1 MVYTICRCPLLAV
14 HRGPRGTEKQ
24 RVSTVFEHLGDPRFF
39 HRLQNYSGPTVEVC
53 RRHEGKNT
61 RHDSRPSFSK
71 KKKKKIT
78 LTTVTNTR
86 PLAPR
91 HSAWDTRCS
100 GPTMTVRL
108 SQSQPCLL
116 VSTLLRVLA
125 DLRTF
130 GAAAG
135 HRDDTET
142 RRNILLPIGFRG
154 GGGRGGR
161 GYADVSMQVYAVC
174 VAEAANEKE
183 KQSKRRYVV
192 DEQNKARRI
201 TQFNVVKT
209 VRTDEYPSKTAP
221 GVCDDSDDS
230 HGISYLVGQV
240 QAEWRVAMS
249 RRRVSVEVVVPPGL
263 TDCGQQFLLSS
274 GAPANR
280 KRRSTHTEGGGTDT
294 EVYRQED
301 SRTHKT
307 GERQRGC
314 KVGETG
320 REKTNKY

>member
-1 MVYTICRCPLLAV
+1 MRYTGGLAA
-14 HRGPRGTEKQ
+14 PKN
-24 RVSTVFEHLGDPRFF
+24 S
-39 HRLQNYSGPTVEVC
+39 VC
-53 RRHEGKNT
+53 RRFSNILGT
-61 RHDSRPSFSK
+61 RDFFIASK
-71 KKKKKIT
+71 TTRGQQSKCVVVMKEKTQDTIPVRRSPKKRKKKIT

-192 DEQNKARRI
+192 DEQNKALP
-201 TQFNVVKT
+201 NHT
-209 VRTDEYPSKTAP
+209 V
-221 GVCDDSDDS
+221 
-230 HGISYLVGQV
+230 
-240 QAEWRVAMS
+240 
-249 RRRVSVEVVVPPGL
+249 
-263 TDCGQQFLLSS
+263 
-274 GAPANR
+274 
-280 KRRSTHTEGGGTDT
+280 
-294 EVYRQED
+294 
-301 SRTHKT
+301 
-307 GERQRGC
+307 
-314 KVGETG
+314 
-320 REKTNKY
+320 